1 MNLEINQE
9 IIQTITSTNKTILQ
23 TTKCRLIH
31 ELKNYQIND
40 HQIIQLYHYYLHEE
54 NEIIMNELI
63 DFFLKTSSFQLY
75 VTLKQAIEMK
85 IESDKTLFLL
95 LQLICKDFVYLFLES
110 QLFCLNDIILSI
122 ARHSKNDVIIS
133 LAIQLFDIL
142 LSYAINDFNNTN
154 EFNNDNRINFNDNSK
169 ETSIITSLTSN
180 ETNVN
185 NNNND
190 IIKQNQIIQIDLI
203 SFHSLLES
211 CYLMILDTFNKNY
224 YHLFNQLLQY
234 QYFQH
239 QLDMIQIL
247 QYFNMIHLIQST
259 ILSPELSSECL
270 QCIELIMKTLSSEV
284 LLQLFSTVP
293 LCDFLIEC
301 IFQQPEN
308 SLMINII
315 EYLPLTYSLSK
326 KLLSLIKPS
335 YNAFRMIIKIKQYV
349 PLIECHSYFQQ
360 IIQSITNEKLSD
372 EFVDLFIEMNKI
384 KEIDVLI
391 VINQLI
397 RYCEQCTDVD
407 KLYQLFELLLQPQY
421 QLMFVMND
429 GIHLLLQYG
438 MKEQLHLLLTSAFT
452 NQFNDLYHLNYS
464 FSLNEIP
471 SSLEELVS
479 SIDST
484 VSITLLWLS
493 LYSTPLISSDIIFTI
508 QPSDSIGLILLLSI
522 YLHLHLPLNNLYSIV
537 LNKTM
542 NVDVTEENENINNNN
557 MICDDNNLSNKNECN
572 QILPLN
578 ILFGDVPFTGML
590 SYPLLSFL
598 LSPEY
603 ETLLIKHSSLIT
615 QSIQFLLED
624 PHFVIISFEEKQS
637 FDNKIDW
644 FSLLLLN

>member
-110 QLFCLNDIILSI
+110 QLFCLSDIILSI
-122 ARHSKNDVIIS
+122 ARHSKNEVIVS
-133 LAIQLFDIL
+133 FSIQLFDIL
-142 LSYAINDFNNTN
+142 LSYTIN

-169 ETSIITSLTSN
+169 ESSIITSLTSN
-180 ETNVN
+180 ETNEN

-190 IIKQNQIIQIDLI
+190 IIKQNQLIQIDLI
-203 SFHSLLES
+203 SFHSLIES

-270 QCIELIMKTLSSEV
+270 QCIELIMKTLSSDV

-308 SLMINII
+308 PLMINVFNCM
-315 EYLPLTYSLSK
+315 T
-326 KLLSLIKPS
+326 
-335 YNAFRMIIKIKQYV
+335 
-349 PLIECHSYFQQ
+349 ECS
-360 IIQSITNEKLSD
+360 
-372 EFVDLFIEMNKI
+372 FII
-384 KEIDVLI
+384 KEII
-391 VINQLI
+391 
-397 RYCEQCTDVD
+397 
-407 KLYQLFELLLQPQY
+407 
-421 QLMFVMND
+421 
-429 GIHLLLQYG
+429 
-438 MKEQLHLLLTSAFT
+438 
-452 NQFNDLYHLNYS
+452 
-464 FSLNEIP
+464 
-471 SSLEELVS
+471 
-479 SIDST
+479 
-484 VSITLLWLS
+484 IT
-493 LYSTPLISSDIIFTI
+493 
-508 QPSDSIGLILLLSI
+508 
-522 YLHLHLPLNNLYSIV
+522 H
-537 LNKTM
+537 
-542 NVDVTEENENINNNN
+542 
-557 MICDDNNLSNKNECN
+557 
-572 QILPLN
+572 
-578 ILFGDVPFTGML
+578 
-590 SYPLLSFL
+590 
-598 LSPEY
+598 
-603 ETLLIKHSSLIT
+603 
-615 QSIQFLLED
+615 
-624 PHFVIISFEEKQS
+624 
-637 FDNKIDW
+637 
-644 FSLLLLN
+644 